1 MQYAGEFYES
11 LADLSNANFALS
23 RTHVSP
29 FSLFIAQHFFILVK
43 RSQPVVGEAK
53 MKIEKIVNTIVR
65 NYCDTNRRNR
75 TLFLL
80 GPSGVGKSDCVRQ
93 AAQQLG
99 ETYGTS
105 FPVLDLRLS
114 QMEPPDFSG
123 VPSVKDGRTVKNPP
137 TWLPTDLQSQGFIL
151 LDEIT
156 SAPPV
161 MQAAAYQV
169 ALDRCMGDTP
179 IPDGWMVIAAG
190 NRASDRGVNY
200 PLAAPLLARMTVIN
214 VESSLD
220 GFVDYCAKRNVRSEV
235 VAFVKSRAEYLN
247 ERDETVNARIG
258 DLPIGKPFAT
268 QRAWTTA
275 AQYYLDE
282 PAAERL
288 ELLRGS
294 VGDRAA
300 TDLEAFL
307 RIWQSMPSIDLIFT
321 DPDSVPVPRN
331 TATRY
336 AVSVGVGSRCTKKN
350 FGMAKRYLDRLPGE
364 FKALAVKFA
373 YKRDN
378 TIAESKAFSSFVAE
392 NPELWKQE
400 T

>member
-1 MQYAGEFYES
+1 
-11 LADLSNANFALS
+11 
-23 RTHVSP
+23 
-29 FSLFIAQHFFILVK
+29 
-43 RSQPVVGEAK
+43 
-53 MKIEKIVNTIVR
+53 MKIEKIVDTIVR

-75 TLFLL
+75 TLFLV

-99 ETYGTS
+99 ATFGTS

-114 QMEPPDFSG
+114 QMEPPDFCG
-123 VPSVKDGRTVKNPP
+123 VPSVREGRTVKNPP
-137 TWLPTDLQSQGFIL
+137 EWLPADPDSRGFIL

-179 IPDGWMVIAAG
+179 IPAGWMVIAAG

-200 PLAAPLLARMTVIN
+200 PLAAPLLARMTLLN

-220 GFVDYCAKRNVRSEV
+220 GFVDYCAKRNVRPEV
-235 VAFVKSRAEYLN
+235 IAFVKSRGEYLN
-247 ERDETVNARIG
+247 ERDETVNAKIG
-258 DLPIGKPFAT
+258 DLPVGKPFAT
-268 QRAWTTA
+268 QRGWTTA

-288 ELLRGS
+288 ELLRGC

-300 TDLEAFL
+300 IDLEAFL
-307 RIWQSMPSIDLIFT
+307 RIWQSMPNIDRIFSA
-321 DPDSVPVPRN
+321 PDSAPLPKN
-331 TATRY
+331 AATRY
-336 AVSVGVGSRCTKKN
+336 AVSMGVSFRCNKQN
-350 FGMAKRYLDRLPGE
+350 LAMAKRYLDRLPME
-364 FKALAVKFA
+364 FKALAIKLAYMRDSTVAECEAFAKFA
-373 YKRDN
+373 D
-378 TIAESKAFSSFVAE
+378 E
-392 NPELWKQE
+392 NPELWNGLSPTVSQP
-400 T
+400 

>member
-1 MQYAGEFYES
+1 M
-11 LADLSNANFALS
+11 
-23 RTHVSP
+23 
-29 FSLFIAQHFFILVK
+29 
-43 RSQPVVGEAK
+43 
-53 MKIEKIVNTIVR
+53 R
-65 NYCDTNRRNR
+65 NYIDTNRRNR

-99 ETYGTS
+99 ESFGCS

-114 QMEPPDFSG
+114 QMEPPDFGG
-123 VPSVKDGRTVKNPP
+123 VPSVKRGRTVKNPP
-137 TWLPTDLQSQGFIL
+137 AWLPVDPRSRGFVL

-179 IPDGWMVIAAG
+179 IPEGWMVLAAG

-200 PLAAPLLARMTVIN
+200 PLAAPLLARMTLIN

-220 GFVDYCAKRNVRSEV
+220 GFMDYCARRNVRAEI
-235 VAFVKSRAEYLN
+235 VAFVRSRGEYLN

-258 DLPIGKPFAT
+258 DLPIGKPFST

-294 VGDRAA
+294 VGERAA
-300 TDLEAFL
+300 TDLESFL
-307 RIWQSMPSIDLIFT
+307 RIWQSMPSIEQIFT
-321 DPDSVPVPRN
+321 APDSAPVPKN
-331 TATRY
+331 AATRY
-336 AVSVGVGSRCTKKN
+336 AISVGVSARCTNKN
-350 FGMAKRYLDRLPGE
+350 FGLAKRYLDRLPAE
-364 FKALAVKFA
+364 FRALAIKLA
-373 YKRDN
+373 YMRDN
-378 TIAESKAFSSFVAE
+378 KIAECEAFSTFVAE
-392 NPELWKQE
+392 NPELWNRAA
-400 T
+400 